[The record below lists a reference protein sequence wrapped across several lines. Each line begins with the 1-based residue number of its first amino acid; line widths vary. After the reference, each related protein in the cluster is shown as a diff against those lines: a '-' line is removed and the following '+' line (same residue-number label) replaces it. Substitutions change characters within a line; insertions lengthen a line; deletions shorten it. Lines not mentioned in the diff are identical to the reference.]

1 MKKTL
6 LFCAATLLMLT
17 SQAQT
22 THIVTAF
29 DYGFAPENLTIAPGD
44 SVYASF
50 IGYHSLTE
58 VTESDWNNN
67 IASSN
72 GGFWIG
78 LEAPTFENWFVI
90 NDPGMKYYI
99 CIPHASM
106 GMKGT
111 INVVDP
117 TVGIATTEAY
127 DATTV
132 ASLGNGMYSLRFT
145 NCESFVVIT
154 TSGKTVETIAL
165 NTQDNQLD
173 IDLSGL
179 SSGLYL
185 GVFLENGKA
194 MKVVKLVR

>member
-6 LFCAATLLMLT
+6 LFCAATLFIFT
-17 SQAQT
+17 AKAQT

-29 DYGFAPENLTIAPGD
+29 DFGFAPENLTVAPGD
-44 SVYASF
+44 TVTAIF
-50 IGYHSLTE
+50 NGYHSLTE
-58 VTESDWNNN
+58 VSEADWNTNTAN
-67 IASSN
+67 SN

-78 LEAPTFENWFVI
+78 FGAPTFEDWFVLS
-90 NDPGMKYYI
+90 NPGMKYYI
-99 CIPHASM
+99 CVPHASM

-117 TVGIATTEAY
+117 TVGVSTTEAY
-127 DATTV
+127 DATTI
-132 ASLGNGMYSLRFT
+132 ATLGNGLYSLKFT

-165 NTQDNQLD
+165 NTNDNQLD
-173 IDLSGL
+173 IDLSSL
-179 SSGLYL
+179 STGLYL